1 MCYKCHHHD
10 HVPRLHRPTGRQISA
25 SPDTPSNLKILC
37 TCNKGVDRYV
47 TKMRGQRQ
55 QDSSREV
62 DVSTPVWE
70 PHVQE
75 FKKLTRSFS
84 RENVAKLPLERVS
97 TTLQDVKR
105 SSESLML
112 TAHSTIQK
120 IKVGEVGFDGSEL
133 PKKKRPE
140 IRTVK
145 DRSTLR
151 RAVSESSIRRPKIS
165 RALAESP
172 TRKGGSRKQS
182 NETFEWLSSLGE
194 KIVSNTDPS
203 NKFAFQLPSA
213 AEFQQQ
219 VRVV

>member
-1 MCYKCHHHD
+1 
-10 HVPRLHRPTGRQISA
+10 
-25 SPDTPSNLKILC
+25 
-37 TCNKGVDRYV
+37 
-47 TKMRGQRQ
+47 MRGQRQ
-55 QDSSREV
+55 QESSREV
-62 DVSTPVWE
+62 DLPTPVWE

-120 IKVGEVGFDGSEL
+120 IKVGEVGFDGTEL
-133 PKKKRPE
+133 SRNKRPE
-140 IRTVK
+140 IRRVK
-145 DRSTLR
+145 DRNTLR
-151 RAVSESSIRRPKIS
+151 RAASESSIRRPKIS

-182 NETFEWLSSLGE
+182 NETFEWLSSIGE
-194 KIVSNTDPS
+194 KIASNTDPT

-219 VRVV
+219 VRCGMTVEKYVCWPVAGPRVVVCFLVCILYHSYDLNIQYLMVTTGKAGA